1 MLRHCLLMIIA
12 AVVAAASIATA
23 QQDMTTTPVVNVVL
37 VGALGDLSK
46 KYLIQALSRVDT
58 LRFKTPPQPELVLW
72 PGSRSNTDKGRLE
85 MNVILNEHLTCQQ
98 GTDYQ
103 LVNEAHECVSNQNAF
118 KSRVM
123 PYRQLKHDQDYHGLN
138 AAIEAHNK
146 NNKYQEMGRLMYLSI
161 PPKAY
166 HNVSKS
172 IARHARPKASTT
184 TRSSSKDPI
193 KPWLRVVFEKPF
205 GSDVQSAIEL
215 AETIGE
221 SLEEEEI
228 YRIDHYLGKAGV
240 RIIHAFRVQNKDVYE
255 ALLTTEHVAY
265 VDVAMKEKTD
275 CAGRAGYYDDY
286 GVVRDL
292 HQNHLSEMMAL
303 ALMDL
308 PLETQV
314 MEHSTKTIQQQQNQ
328 LMAMYKAYCYDAIQR
343 PTLTDAILGQ
353 YQDYQKHV
361 EQDRAKW
368 MTNPT
373 DIKQHTV
380 TPTFASVRLR
390 VENHRWRDTPVYLT
404 SGKAMEEREA
414 YVRFVFKNGEELLF
428 NVQGGGKGT
437 HVHATRGLPAFRVPD
452 GWRKSS
458 AGDASSAATSAPG
471 TARTIVPNKNPGAYD
486 HLVSKVWQGDQSHFV
501 ATDTLL
507 ASWRLWTPLL
517 QALDTQP
524 EPPPLYTQGGGEM
537 YAASLETFGN
547 LTVVGRLKLMDDA
560 SGEDVHQAEEL

>member
-1 MLRHCLLMIIA
+1 MVRTCLLTIA
-12 AVVAAASIATA
+12 LAAAAIAATA
-23 QQDMTTTPVVNVVL
+23 QQDRTTTPVVNVVL

-58 LRFKTPPQPELVLW
+58 LRFQNPPQPELILW
-72 PGSRSNTDKGRLE
+72 PGSRSNTDKGRLAME
-85 MNVILNEHLTCQQ
+85 VILNEHLTCQQ

-103 LVNEAHECVSNQNAF
+103 LAGEAHECVSNQKAF

-146 NNKYQEMGRLMYLSI
+146 HNNYQEMGRLMYLSI

-166 HNVSKS
+166 RNVSKS
-172 IARHARPKASTT
+172 IARHARPKSATT
-184 TRSSSKDPI
+184 TRSSSTDPT

-215 AETIGE
+215 ADTLGE

-240 RIIHAFRVQNKDVYE
+240 RIIHAFRAQNKDIYE

-265 VDVAMKEKTD
+265 VDVVMKEQTD

-308 PLETQV
+308 PLDTQV
-314 MEHSTKTIQQQQNQ
+314 LEDSTKTVQQQQSQ
-328 LMAMYKAYCYDAIQR
+328 LMAMYKAYCYDAIQK
-343 PTLTDAILGQ
+343 PSLAQDVVVGQ
-353 YQDYQKHV
+353 YEGYQKHV

-368 MTNPT
+368 MTDPN
-373 DIKQHTV
+373 DIKQRTV

-390 VENHRWRDTPVYLT
+390 VDNHRWRDTPVYLT
-404 SGKAMEEREA
+404 SGKALEEREA

-458 AGDASSAATSAPG
+458 AGDASSAPG

-486 HLVSKVWQGDQSHFV
+486 HLVSKVWEGDQSHFV

-537 YAASLETFGN
+537 YAASLELFEN
-547 LTVVGRLKLMDDA
+547 TVVGRLKWMDDE
-560 SGEDVHQAEEL
+560 SGEDVVVQQVEEL